1 MKLLIISGTSG
12 AGKSVALHA
21 LEDIGGYCIDNLPLA
36 LLPAFAAEME
46 GAQQHHHYEM
56 VAVGID
62 ARNLNNDFDTFPALL
77 KQLKKTDLQIEVVFI
92 DATDDIL
99 IKRFSETRRR
109 HPLTDD
115 EVPLEEAILQER
127 MMLKPISHEADI
139 KLDSSH
145 TNIHQLRELVQKS
158 IGDIGSESM
167 SVLFQSF
174 GFKHGVPPEADFI
187 FDVRCLPNPHW
198 EPRLRP
204 LTGRDPE
211 VVHFLEN
218 HFEVNRMFEQVSH
231 FLEQWLPQFEADNR
245 SYLTVAIG
253 CTGGQHRSVFFVERL
268 SKHFHKQGFTIL
280 TRHREL
286 L

>member
-1 MKLLIISGTSG
+1 MKLLIVSGTSG
-12 AGKSVALHA
+12 AGKSVVLNA
-21 LEDIGGYCIDNLPLA
+21 LEDIGGYCIDNLPMA
-36 LLPAFAAEME
+36 LLPAFAEEML
-46 GAQQHHHYEM
+46 GAQHHQYET

-62 ARNLNNDFDTFPALL
+62 ARNLNNDFDTFPVLL
-77 KQLKKTDLQIEVVFI
+77 KKLKETGLPCEVVFI

-127 MMLKPISHEADI
+127 MMLKPIASEADI
-139 KLDSSH
+139 KLDSSR
-145 TNIHQLRELVQKS
+145 TNIYQLRDLIQKS
-158 IGDIGSESM
+158 VGERNDDNM

-174 GFKHGVPPEADFI
+174 GFKHGVPVEADFI

-198 EPRLRP
+198 EPQLRP
-204 LTGRDPE
+204 LTGRDME
-211 VVHFLEN
+211 VAHFLEN
-218 HFEVNRMFEQVSH
+218 HFEVNRMLEQVEE
-231 FLEQWLPQFEADNR
+231 FLEQWLPQFAADKR
-245 SYLTVAIG
+245 SYMTVAIG

-268 SKHFHKQGFTIL
+268 SQYFSEKGLSVL

>member
-1 MKLLIISGTSG
+1 MKLLIVSGTSG
-12 AGKSVALHA
+12 AGKSVVLHA
-21 LEDIGGYCIDNLPLA
+21 LEDIGGYCIDNLPMA
-36 LLPAFAAEME
+36 LLPAFAEEML
-46 GAQQHHHYEM
+46 GAQHHHYEA

-62 ARNLNNDFDTFPALL
+62 ARNLNNDFATFPKLL
-77 KQLKKTDLQIEVVFI
+77 KQLRKSGLPCEVVFI

-127 MMLKPISHEADI
+127 MMLKPIANEADI
-139 KLDSSH
+139 KLDSSR
-145 TNIHQLRELVQKS
+145 TNVHQLRELVQKS
-158 IGDIGSESM
+158 LGEEGGENM

-174 GFKHGVPPEADFI
+174 GFKHGVPLEADFI

-198 EPRLRP
+198 EPGLRP
-204 LTGRDPE
+204 LTGRDME
-211 VVHFLEN
+211 VAHFLEN
-218 HFEVNRMFEQVSH
+218 HFEVNRMLEQVSD
-231 FLEQWLPQFEADNR
+231 FLEQWLPQFAADNR
-245 SYLTVAIG
+245 SYMTVAIG

-268 SKHFHKQGFTIL
+268 SQHFQKKGLTIL

-286 L
+286 S

>member
-1 MKLLIISGTSG
+1 MRLLIVSGTSG
-12 AGKSVALHA
+12 AGKSVLLHA
-21 LEDIGGYCIDNLPLA
+21 LEDSGGYCIDNLPLS
-36 LLPAFAAEME
+36 LLPAFAHEMLTSE
-46 GAQQHHHYEM
+46 HRHYEL

-62 ARNLNNDFDTFPALL
+62 ARNLNNDFDAFPQ
-77 KQLKKTDLQIEVVFI
+77 QLQQLRLEGLECEVVFI

-127 MMLKPISHEADI
+127 MMLKPISDKAEMR
-139 KLDSSH
+139 LDSSR
-145 TNIHQLRELVQKS
+145 TNIHQLRDLIRRS
-158 IGDIGSESM
+158 IAQPHNDTM

-174 GFKHGVPPEADFI
+174 GFKHGVPLEADFV

-204 LTGRDPE
+204 LTGQDPE
-211 VVHFLEN
+211 VRHFLEN
-218 HFEVNRMFEQVSH
+218 HIEVNRMYEQVSE
-231 FLEQWLPQFEADNR
+231 FMQQWLPQFRADNR
-245 SYLTVAIG
+245 SYMTVAIG
-253 CTGGQHRSVFFVERL
+253 CTGGQHRSVYFVERL
-268 SKHFHKQGFTIL
+268 SRQFQQQGINIL

-286 L
+286 S

>member
-1 MKLLIISGTSG
+1 MKLLIVSGTSG
-12 AGKSVALHA
+12 AGKSVALNA
-21 LEDIGGYCIDNLPLA
+21 LEDVGGYCIDNLPMA
-36 LLPAFAAEME
+36 LLPAFAEEMVN
-46 GAQQHHHYEM
+46 AQHHHYEM

-62 ARNLNNDFDTFPALL
+62 ARNLNNDFATFPALL
-77 KQLKKTDLQIEVVFI
+77 KQLKQTGLPCEVVFI

-127 MMLKPISHEADI
+127 MMLKPIISEADI
-139 KLDSSH
+139 KLDSSR
-145 TNIHQLRELVQKS
+145 TNIHQLRELIQKS
-158 IGDIGSESM
+158 ISERGSESM

-174 GFKHGVPPEADFI
+174 GFKHGVPLEADFI

-204 LTGRDPE
+204 LTGQDME
-211 VVHFLEN
+211 VAHFLEN
-218 HFEVNRMFEQVSH
+218 HFEVNRMLEQVSD

-268 SKHFHKQGFTIL
+268 SQHFQQQGVCVL

-286 L
+286 S